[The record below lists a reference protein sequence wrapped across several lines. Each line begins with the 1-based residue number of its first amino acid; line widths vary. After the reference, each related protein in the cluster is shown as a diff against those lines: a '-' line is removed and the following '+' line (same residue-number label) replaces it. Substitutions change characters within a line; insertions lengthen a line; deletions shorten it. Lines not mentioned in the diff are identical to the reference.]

1 MAIKRQEER
10 TRLRRIKGQTVCPEG
25 HDLTLPRAVAGRQC
39 RACHREQARKKYQ
52 QDRRERSIRP
62 WTRDDNA
69 KALSSQNVAARDR
82 IRAIDGELLQ
92 LIDLRVR
99 ADGPQ
104 GRELKARMLA
114 LRTEKDSLDAQL
126 RKAIGDHE

>member
-1 MAIKRQEER
+1 MTDRMANKRQEER
-10 TRLRRIKGQTVCPEG
+10 TRLRRIKGQTVCPNG

-39 RACHREQARKKYQ
+39 RACHRDNARKNYHAIAAASKTGAA
-52 QDRRERSIRP
+52 RERIQEI
-62 WTRDDNA
+62 NGA
-69 KALSSQNVAARDR
+69 
-82 IRAIDGELLQ
+82 LLQ
-92 LIDLRVR
+92 LIDAHMR

-104 GRELKARMLA
+104 GREIKARMLA